1 MAQYRNLNSTMESR
15 DHSKNATSLKSL
27 MSKVN
32 FPIMSS
38 FCIIGIVVV
47 LSTLLYSCASMMGAS
62 AAEEARKYERVI
74 EVPNHTRSEIY
85 VKANA
90 WFVETFN
97 SAESVIE
104 FQDRESGKI
113 MGKYVFTYNEGVYTH
128 AVRQVISLDCR
139 DNRVRIVI
147 NDPYFKTTHGMGQ
160 YYPNTQYSPLKTQV
174 GVEKARIRWEYLSN
188 ELEKYLQIDDSW

>member
-1 MAQYRNLNSTMESR
+1 MVQYSTMESR
-15 DHSKNATSLKSL
+15 NHSKNAASLKSL
-27 MSKVN
+27 TSKVN
-32 FPIMSS
+32 FPIKS
-38 FCIIGIVVV
+38 FWPIGIFAV
-47 LSTLLYSCASMMGAS
+47 LSTLFYSCASMMGA
-62 AAEEARKYERVI
+62 AAPEEARRYERVV
-74 EVPNHTRSEIY
+74 EVPNHTKSEIY

-104 FQDRESGKI
+104 FQDRESGRI

-128 AVRQVISLDCR
+128 AVRQTISLDCR

-160 YYPNTQYSPLKTQV
+160 YYPNAQYSPLKTQA
-174 GVEKARIRWEYLSN
+174 GVDKAKIRWEDLSN
-188 ELEKYLQIDDSW
+188 SLEKYLQTDDSW